1 MQLKDQQHRRKG
13 QRVKTGKRAGVNVE
27 KIRGSRSRRGRKAK
41 EQGMEQVE
49 WAWQLLHLL
58 ACMGSMWQSSS
69 RHSRPSSSSRGS
81 IASHNWQ
88 SQSQSHFTLFTNHS
102 FACGRLTQIVA
113 ILPTL
118 LMRVLFCCCL
128 LLWLLLLLLLL
139 MKA

>member
-1 MQLKDQQHRRKG
+1 MKEQQHRGKG

-27 KIRGSRSRRGRKAK
+27 KKIRGSASRRGKKAK

-69 RHSRPSSSSRGS
+69 RHSRPSNSSRGS

-88 SQSQSHFTLFTNHS
+88 SQSQSHSVTLY
-102 FACGRLTQIVA
+102 
-113 ILPTL
+113 TL
-118 LMRVLFCCCL
+118 H
-128 LLWLLLLLLLL
+128 
-139 MKA
+139 